1 MLCITKKQMTN
12 FITTQNQQLL
22 WNTMCKI
29 PIFNQFYDE
38 NNKITWFKTVIG
50 NIYER
55 NKELVLSTMDLRNL
69 NKETVKY
76 MIQMLKSQQ
85 QPQPQQQPLQTTQ
98 NDTYENLKNT
108 YETMRKPPEPPERPK
123 FGEPIE
129 DTAIDNMEELIEK
142 QRAERAR
149 DMNVLDAI
157 DLNNKPLTNI
167 TNDDDKKSEKD
178 TGNEVTNNKPKTV
191 QWSDH
196 IQYKVLSDRIEL
208 LERRYEE
215 MIGLIN
221 VINNNVHMN
230 QPDKFQQMP
239 IQNQF
244 DGALIVGDI
253 IIQDDTLE

>member
-1 MLCITKKQMTN
+1 MTN

-55 NKELVLSTMDLRNL
+55 NKELVLSSMDVRNL

-85 QPQPQQQPLQTTQ
+85 QQQQQPIQTTQ

-108 YETMRKPPEPPERPK
+108 YETMRKPPEPPERPE

-129 DTAIDNMEELIEK
+129 DSAIDNMEELIEK

-157 DLNNKPLTNI
+157 DLNNQPLTNI
-167 TNDDDKKSEKD
+167 TND
-178 TGNEVTNNKPKTV
+178 NNKEDHRDTSNEIIKKKTV
-191 QWSDH
+191 QWSDDV
-196 IQYKVLSDRIEL
+196 QYKVLLDRIES
-208 LERRYEE
+208 LERQYEE
-215 MIGLIN
+215 IIRL
-221 VINNNVHMN
+221 MN
-230 QPDKFQQMP
+230 IVNAADTVKQDDNFQQMP
-239 IQNQF
+239 LQNQF
-244 DGALIVGDI
+244 DGPLIVGDI
-253 IIQDDTLE
+253 IIQDDTME